1 MNNKTLLDT
10 IIDLKNEEKLTTNSI
25 DELKEKY
32 DSSNV
37 DVVCACVTNNI
48 EKLNECIKKGDNLS
62 ICNGA
67 VLRYT
72 VEERYVQLSCILLNH
87 GIEP

>member
-1 MNNKTLLDT
+1 MIKNLLNDIVKLKENNRLNDISL
-10 IIDLKNEEKLTTNSI
+10 N
-25 DELKEKY
+25 ELKEKY

-48 EKLNECIKKGDNLS
+48 EKLNECINKGDNIS

-72 VEERYVQLSCILLNH
+72 VEKQYVELSLILRKH
-87 GIEP
+87 GIEA